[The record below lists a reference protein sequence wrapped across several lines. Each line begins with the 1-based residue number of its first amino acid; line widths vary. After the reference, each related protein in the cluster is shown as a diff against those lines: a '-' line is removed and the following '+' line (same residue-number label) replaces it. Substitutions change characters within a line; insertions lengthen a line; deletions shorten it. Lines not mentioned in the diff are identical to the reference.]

1 MQNTL
6 REGVEQGYVQTLLGR
21 RRYIPELTSS
31 NGMHRSAAE
40 RVAINMPVQGTAADV
55 IKRAM
60 IDLHRILQTRGL
72 KSKMILQVHDELL
85 FEIPPEELAEMERIV
100 PEAMANALPL
110 VVPVKV
116 EVGVGDNWGEL
127 EDVGEDIPELAEVGG

>member
-1 MQNTL
+1 
-6 REGVEQGYVQTLLGR
+6 
-21 RRYIPELTSS
+21 
-31 NGMHRSAAE
+31 
-40 RVAINMPVQGTAADV
+40 
-55 IKRAM
+55 
-60 IDLHRILQTRGL
+60 
-72 KSKMILQVHDELL
+72 MILQVHDELL

-127 EDVGEDIPELAEVGG
+127 EDVGEDIPELAEVAG